1 MRYAR
6 LALPLVAAVLCAGC
20 FQFSTVLT
28 VKTDGSGTL
37 DQRILFTPA
46 AVAQLRQLAA
56 LGGGSQDFDA
66 VSEQQARDAAATLG
80 PGVTYVSSTP
90 IDGADGVGRD
100 IRYAFTDIN
109 QLQLDQAPP
118 GPGGVPIQSGTAQ
131 RVSFRLTK
139 QPSGAALLTIALP
152 QLPIGADAGAP
163 AGAPSADQLA
173 VIKPM
178 LAGARVSVE
187 LEPAGRLLRT
197 SSAYVT
203 GQRVTLLDVNVDA
216 LLSDETLLQKL
227 QSAPTA
233 EDAKAILK
241 AVPGLRLNLDPEL
254 TIEFE

>member
-1 MRYAR
+1 
-6 LALPLVAAVLCAGC
+6 
-20 FQFSTVLT
+20 
-28 VKTDGSGTL
+28 
-37 DQRILFTPA
+37 
-46 AVAQLRQLAA
+46 
-56 LGGGSQDFDA
+56 
-66 VSEQQARDAAATLG
+66 
-80 PGVTYVSSTP
+80 
-90 IDGADGVGRD
+90 
-100 IRYAFTDIN
+100 
-109 QLQLDQAPP
+109 
-118 GPGGVPIQSGTAQ
+118 
-131 RVSFRLTK
+131 
-139 QPSGAALLTIALP
+139 
-152 QLPIGADAGAP
+152 
-163 AGAPSADQLA
+163 
-173 VIKPM
+173 M